1 MKKAVCL
8 ALVFALLLS
17 FFACGKK
24 AGPETFETAQQS
36 VETLK
41 EKYPEYFELS
51 DFKGIEV
58 YVWQMGENVYRC
70 GLMSGTNRN
79 KTDEEILSL
88 AFKSLTVDEAKSILA
103 ELGVENDRVIA
114 IPIVQPTSSYLY
126 EIDDDYR
133 ERVRKLFE

>member
-1 MKKAVCL
+1 MKKAVCF
-8 ALVFALLLS
+8 ALVFALMLS
-17 FFACGKK
+17 LFACGKK
-24 AGPETFETAQQS
+24 AETETFDMEERS

-58 YVWQMGENVYRC
+58 YVWQVGENVYRC

-79 KTDEEILSL
+79 KTEEEILAL
-88 AFKSLTVDEAKSILA
+88 AFKSLTVDEAKAILA
-103 ELGVENDRVIA
+103 ELGVENDRVFA
-114 IPIVQPTSSYLY
+114 IPITQPTSSYAY
-126 EIDDDYR
+126 EIDDEYR